1 MKQGAVAAHQLSLW
15 PSVWQEAIRCAPNL
29 LLRAALFAALGDAPR
44 KYLDR
49 VELATNSDS
58 RLIYTGIQLDQGDLD
73 LWINLL
79 HVARE
84 LPMGSPVRCTA
95 YGLLK
100 MMGRTDS
107 GANRHILHRR
117 ILRLKATAI
126 ELQSGSITYIGS
138 LIQMAG
144 KDDITHAYVVVIDP
158 ALHRLF
164 GRHQFTYLDKT
175 IRQALSGKPL
185 AQWLHAFY
193 STHAA
198 PYPLT
203 ADYLRRLS
211 GSANADLKSF
221 RQKLRRAL
229 GEVALTSRL
238 HGRAFSA
245 TWHGDTVHVIADR
258 AERWAQEAA
267 LEKASERA
275 SRPPSDGIPQLVH
288 RAVVE
293 DTECRRTGYQLPS

>member
-1 MKQGAVAAHQLSLW
+1 MRRGAAAAHQLSLW

-44 KYLDR
+44 KFLDR
-49 VELATNSDS
+49 VELATNSNS
-58 RLIYTGIQLDQGDLD
+58 RLIYTGGQLDQGDLD
-73 LWINLL
+73 LWLNLL

-100 MMGRTDS
+100 LMGRTDS
-107 GANRHILHRR
+107 GANRQILHKR

-126 ELQSGSITYIGS
+126 ELQSGSVTYMGS

-164 GRHQFTYLDKT
+164 SRHQFTYLDKA
-175 IRQALSGKPL
+175 IRQGLSGKPL

-229 GEVALTSRL
+229 GDVALVSRM
-238 HGRAFSA
+238 HGRTFGA
-245 TWHGDTVHVIADR
+245 TWHGDTVHVV
-258 AERWAQEAA
+258 
-267 LEKASERA
+267 A
-275 SRPPSDGIPQLVH
+275 SRPERMSSDAPRDEHVPSDGIPQLVH
-288 RAVVE
+288 RAVAE
-293 DTECRRTGYQLPS
+293 DTDCRRTGYQMPS